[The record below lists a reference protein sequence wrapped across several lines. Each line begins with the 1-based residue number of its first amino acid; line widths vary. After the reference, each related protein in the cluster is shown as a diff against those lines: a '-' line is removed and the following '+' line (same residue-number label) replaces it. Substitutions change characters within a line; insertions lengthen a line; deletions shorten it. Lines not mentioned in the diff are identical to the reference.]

1 MVTLPFAGR
10 TPPPPQE
17 PLRKLILLHNLS
29 FEKGCAP
36 VWRSLNVLLS
46 DHFDRFNEHIAPVA
60 GEAAE
65 VNLIAPGFK
74 RHRYPQLLALL
85 IRLREGHR
93 LRSAPLTTNEFC
105 LPPHLPLKVTL
116 SRN

>member
-1 MVTLPFAGR
+1 M
-10 TPPPPQE
+10 
-17 PLRKLILLHNLS
+17 RKLILLHNLS
-29 FEKGCAP
+29 FEKAAP

-46 DHFDRFNEHIAPVA
+46 NHFDRFNEHIAPVA

-65 VNLIAPGFK
+65 VNLISPRVK
-74 RHRYPQLLALL
+74 RHRYPQLLTLL
-85 IRLREGHR
+85 IRLREGH